1 MWQPTRGLNISASG
15 TYLDSKIKQYT
26 GYNAGGIFADYS
38 GESFPYAAKWQ
49 LAGDAQYDFPISSS
63 MEAYVGGAVNYHSR
77 TTAAFGNDLLIA
89 GGKGNYDLNPYV
101 LVDLRAGV
109 KSPDGNWRVGLFGRN
124 IFNKYYWTT
133 VEKQQDAVI
142 RYAGKP
148 ATYGIQLSTR
158 F

>member
-1 MWQPTRGLNISASG
+1 MRGRPPASR
-15 TYLDSKIKQYT
+15 SKITARMALPRLDNHGQQP
-26 GYNAGGIFADYS
+26 AAHPVCALAD
-38 GESFPYAAKWQ
+38 
-49 LAGDAQYDFPISSS
+49 
-63 MEAYVGGAVNYHSR
+63 MVGAHGQ
-77 TTAAFGNDLLIA
+77 
-89 GGKGNYDLNPYV
+89 
-101 LVDLRAGV
+101 
-109 KSPDGNWRVGLFGRN
+109 GLFGRN